1 MMPDFP
7 YNIRIRLARLK
18 FLLLYPDVALSGRI
32 KKNFFMGPILFLYYV
47 ESLVSS
53 NLNSKLFR
61 FPCVR
66 PNVHIR
72 IFLGSI
78 GKMMPRF
85 QQKSGTFV
93 YVSIVVA
100 W

>member
-1 MMPDFP
+1 
-7 YNIRIRLARLK
+7 
-18 FLLLYPDVALSGRI
+18 
-32 KKNFFMGPILFLYYV
+32 
-47 ESLVSS
+47 
-53 NLNSKLFR
+53 LNSKLFR